1 MPHISVIMVTV
12 LNLTV
17 VEEVKDTYI
26 NGIISVIFSWSVQF
40 DAS

>member
-26 NGIISVIFSWSVQF
+26 NGIISVIFAWSVQF